1 MLHCILVV
9 AVHLLLVVSPLAAD
23 TVILNAHDLAQTED
37 GYFTAR
43 QVTLPVPVTGQD
55 LLGSGLPDEA
65 SRQLRMLVARGE
77 AQGFAGFVYDNR
89 DRGHSDV
96 SPERFPQLI
105 RLAYDQK
112 LQEQNA
118 DYGLAGRILLPTVV
132 LGNSSTAIAG
142 GPLARSLPRLAMTI
156 DDGPAATARLY
167 DRNALYL
174 YPEHRDHD
182 AADRFPANWP
192 YMVISQG
199 SSRSDQPFLEALLLT
214 LAAFTPET
222 FTTLEAN
229 GLVAPTLQAILR
241 RNLAPVNRRSDYFTG
256 AAHPVAFDRALLRP
270 GRMVAHAAGM
280 QADAIPPR
288 IEITVIEETFRDA
301 AGLAGLSERLFDTP
315 QAVGRIWRSFD
326 GAQEIVVSAETSR
339 DPNGRALA
347 FTWSILQGDPDLIE
361 LEPLGDAGER
371 ARIRLRWHDPWEA
384 AVRFG
389 EDASRRALSRVDI
402 GVFADNGAE
411 ISAPAILSIS
421 FPAHQTRTYAEADLG
436 PRLVSIDYDARG
448 RDAAYDPLLHWSAP
462 WLDTAIRNADGTL
475 IGWERRQDGKSR
487 RVPPHGTSY
496 QIDRRN
502 PARPILVDTS
512 P

>member
-1 MLHCILVV
+1 MIRAALLC
-9 AVHLLLVVSPLAAD
+9 ALLLAPFGPGAAE
-23 TVILNAHDLAQTED
+23 TVTLRANDLVATGE
-37 GYFTAR
+37 GYFEAPGFA
-43 QVTLPVPVTGQD
+43 LPDPDTD
-55 LLGSGLPDEA
+55 LDVLGPGLPA
-65 SRQLRMLVARGE
+65 AAARQLRILVARGE
-77 AQGFAGFVYDNR
+77 AQGFAGVLYDNR
-89 DRGHSDV
+89 DRGHSEV
-96 SPERFPQLI
+96 SAARFPRLI
-105 RLAYDQK
+105 RLAYGPE
-112 LQEQNA
+112 LQAREA
-118 DYGLAGRILLPTVV
+118 DYALAGRIVLPTVI

-182 AADRFPANWP
+182 AVDLFPANWP

-222 FTTLEAN
+222 FETLQAN

-256 AAHPVAFDRALLRP
+256 AAHPVVFDSALLRP

-301 AGLAGLSERLFDTP
+301 AGLARLSERLFDTP

-326 GAQEIVVSAETSR
+326 GAQEIVVSAEASR
-339 DPNGRALA
+339 GPNGRALA
-347 FTWSILQGDPDLIE
+347 FSWSILQGNPDLIE

-371 ARIRLRWHDPWEA
+371 VRIRLRWHDPWEA

-389 EDASRRALSRVDI
+389 EDARQRALSRVDI

-421 FPAHQTRTYAEADLG
+421 FPAHQTRTYAEADPG
-436 PRLVSIDYDARG
+436 PRLVSIDYDAGG

-487 RVPPHGTSY
+487 RVPLNGTFY
-496 QIDRRN
+496 QIDRSN
-502 PARPILVDTS
+502 PAHPTLVEILR
-512 P
+512 